1 MGVWLV
7 LSLATLMVGLFLWTN
22 YRVVPQVAPLLGAIT
37 SISLWNFGYQFYLE
51 HKKKAQ
57 FTDLFGQYVPPEL
70 VNKMAEDPARYTMSG
85 QRLPLTVMFSDVR
98 GFTTISEKL
107 SATDLSE
114 FINLYLSTMSQIIRD
129 QDGTLDKYIG
139 DCIMAF
145 WGAPVEN
152 KRHALSAVTTA
163 LAMGQALAGIND
175 ICQKKNWPLIEI
187 GIGLNTG
194 DMSVGDMGST
204 VRRAYTVMGDA
215 VNLAARLEGLTRNYG
230 VLTIVS
236 ETTALACPE
245 VVFRELDRVTVKGKT
260 EAVSI
265 YEPIG
270 FVNDLSATVHA
281 EIDSW
286 VEILGDYREQR
297 FHEVIAAIDGLR
309 SAQLAK
315 PVHDW
320 IYEKAQDYSREP
332 PGADWGGVTV
342 FKTK

>member
-1 MGVWLV
+1 
-7 LSLATLMVGLFLWTN
+7 
-22 YRVVPQVAPLLGAIT
+22 
-37 SISLWNFGYQFYLE
+37 
-51 HKKKAQ
+51 
-57 FTDLFGQYVPPEL
+57 
-70 VNKMAEDPARYTMSG
+70 
-85 QRLPLTVMFSDVR
+85 
-98 GFTTISEKL
+98 
-107 SATDLSE
+107 
-114 FINLYLSTMSQIIRD
+114 
-129 QDGTLDKYIG
+129 
-139 DCIMAF
+139 
-145 WGAPVEN
+145 
-152 KRHALSAVTTA
+152 
-163 LAMGQALAGIND
+163 MGQALAGIND